1 MLKISEFVEFELQYL
16 RDNCNFT
23 EEELKFFDLRA
34 KDITLEEISYKMQIS
49 VSKTN
54 TLSRK
59 VKRKIKTVLN
69 NKS

>member
-23 EEELKFFDLRA
+23 EEELKFFNLRA
-34 KDITLEEISYKMQIS
+34 KDTTLEEISYKMQIS

>member
-23 EEELKFFDLRA
+23 EEELKFFDLRV